1 MTYTLIAE
9 IETPFAERIIQR
21 TYRGLREEQVSDA
34 RSVVRM
40 LTPTG
45 STNTFTV
52 VLESAE

>member
-9 IETPFAERIIQR
+9 IETPFAERIIRR

-34 RSVVRM
+34 RGVVRM

-52 VLESAE
+52 LPEPAK